1 MTTRDDGTPVMDVR
15 PILTAL
21 LGLAA
26 IIGSVFS
33 AYLVTAPEA
42 HPVARIAFALIVG
55 VIVSSTLLHDHDGD
69 SGPNPRIVVMARED
83 VSEFVGQRDDG
94 G

>member
-1 MTTRDDGTPVMDVR
+1 MTTNDGTPIMSMR
-15 PILTAL
+15 PILNAL
-21 LGLAA
+21 LGFVA
-26 IIGSVFS
+26 ILGSVFA
-33 AYLVTAPEA
+33 AYLVTAPES

-69 SGPNPRIVVMARED
+69 GGPNPRIVVMARED
-83 VSEFVGQRDDG
+83 IKDFMDAGDG